1 MVIERAIQSGMLMVS
16 PVVSAVFIFSVK
28 SASRSSNELTSAIAL
43 EELEMVAA
51 EPDIA
56 KVRIAIAS
64 VQSTLGELLA
74 AAHETTGESST
85 IPTR

>member
-1 MVIERAIQSGMLMVS
+1 MVDITAKVLLMV
-16 PVVSAVFIFSVK
+16 PV
-28 SASRSSNELTSAIAL
+28 AL
-43 EELEMVAA
+43 KELEMVAA

>member
-1 MVIERAIQSGMLMVS
+1 MAEITAKVLLMV
-16 PVVSAVFIFSVK
+16 PV
-28 SASRSSNELTSAIAL
+28 AL

-64 VQSTLGELLA
+64 VQSTLRELLSA
-74 AAHETTGESST
+74 AQETTIGEGA
-85 IPTR
+85 PAE

>member
-1 MVIERAIQSGMLMVS
+1 MADITAKIILRV
-16 PVVSAVFIFSVK
+16 PV
-28 SASRSSNELTSAIAL
+28 AL

-64 VQSTLGELLA
+64 AQSTLKELLA
-74 AAHETTGESST
+74 AAHETTQQRRPGYPHPVACT
-85 IPTR
+85 IPMPCFN